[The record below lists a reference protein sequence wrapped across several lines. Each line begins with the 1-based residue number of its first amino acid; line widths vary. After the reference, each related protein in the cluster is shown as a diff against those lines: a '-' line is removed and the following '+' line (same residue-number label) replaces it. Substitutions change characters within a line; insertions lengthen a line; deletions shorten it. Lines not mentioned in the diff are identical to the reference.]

1 MKNNLTIV
9 SFQLVFSLKVVIH
22 SLKNSLVTTPTFIC
36 KIYQWEGLLKQP
48 HENKGSPLYMVS
60 KFNNWG
66 LLNEYYSQKICPE
79 W

>member
-9 SFQLVFSLKVVIH
+9 SFQLVFSLKVDIH

-48 HENKGSPLYMVS
+48 YENKGSLLYI
-60 KFNNWG
+60 
-66 LLNEYYSQKICPE
+66 Q
-79 W
+79 

>member
-36 KIYQWEGLLKQP
+36 KIYSMRRAFKTT
-48 HENKGSPLYMVS
+48 V
-60 KFNNWG
+60 
-66 LLNEYYSQKICPE
+66 
-79 W
+79 